1 MDINA
6 ATKPSNSNVG
16 LFHDDAPMP
25 SAIGINDISV
35 AVDGKADMPS
45 NAIVNSTV
53 IIGMAHLL
61 VYVNDIP
68 ILSNAILL
76 L

>member
-6 ATKPSNSNVG
+6 ATKPSKPNVG

-25 SAIGINDISV
+25 SAIGIKDISV
-35 AVDGKADMPS
+35 GVDGRADMPS